1 MLNVALV
8 VGFNSDLEAQ
18 SIRASLEYFG
28 AKVITYWIGR
38 PKEFIDI
45 LSGKG
50 LYNDINYV
58 VFCFHGEEG
67 KFVME
72 ELGEDIY
79 EQDEPRGYFGA
90 AEIYKYA
97 KLHNTHIVN
106 SGCTLGDQN
115 LAKSFLHSG
124 AKTYI
129 GSIDYV
135 DGNAALMF
143 TIRLFYGLI
152 NHEKTLGEAFE
163 EARLIDKET
172 RTFRLY
178 K

>member
-58 VFCFHGEEG
+58 VFC
-67 KFVME
+67 
-72 ELGEDIY
+72 L
-79 EQDEPRGYFGA
+79 
-90 AEIYKYA
+90 
-97 KLHNTHIVN
+97 
-106 SGCTLGDQN
+106 SW
-115 LAKSFLHSG
+115 
-124 AKTYI
+124 
-129 GSIDYV
+129 
-135 DGNAALMF
+135 
-143 TIRLFYGLI
+143 
-152 NHEKTLGEAFE
+152 
-163 EARLIDKET
+163 
-172 RTFRLY
+172 
-178 K
+178 

>member
-1 MLNVALV
+1 MMNVALV

-58 VFCFHGEEG
+58 VFCFHGEKG

-72 ELGEDIY
+72 ELGEEVY
-79 EQDEPRGYFGA
+79 EQDEPRGYFGTE
-90 AEIYKYA
+90 EIYEYA

-124 AKTYI
+124 AKSYI

-135 DGNAALMF
+135 DGNAVLMF
-143 TIRLFYGLI
+143 TIRLFYGVI
-152 NHEKTLGEAFE
+152 NHGKTLEEAFQ
-163 EARLIDKET
+163 EASLIDEET
-172 RTFRLY
+172 HTFRFY